1 MVNVLETFVPEFA
14 EDTLLVVDIFDMPEK
29 TMLPP
34 NEEMFV
40 DPSRDKIVVGA
51 FSEVPDDPLA
61 ATEKSIFEEAL
72 PVDDEVMANVPPL
85 FVFALAAAM
94 AVPEIEI
101 FVFGIEV

>member
-1 MVNVLETFVPEFA
+1 MLETFEPELT
-14 EDTLLVVDIFDMPEK
+14 EDILRFVDIFDMPEK

-40 DPSRDKIVVGA
+40 DPSRDKIVVVA
-51 FSEVPDDPLA
+51 FSEVPDDPPA

-72 PVDDEVMANVPPL
+72 PVDDDVMANVPPL
-85 FVFALAAAM
+85 SVFALAAAM
-94 AVPEIEI
+94 AVPEMEI